1 MSTQKRKESQ
11 ESEESG
17 GSMQETTG
25 SLEVQRDHLASHARR
40 PEPGGMSDLESP
52 GMFVGGGVL
61 ALLGLKN
68 IRSIRGALM
77 TAAGGGL
84 IFQGLRKNN
93 FFEGG
98 FVHNLKQTLLNTG
111 ASGGLQVRAT
121 VTIDRPTHEVYSHWR
136 DLSTLSK
143 CMRHIESIERIDDT
157 LWHWKAHIPKTDSY
171 IEWDAEITDER
182 ENEMITWRS
191 VESAEI
197 QNEGMVEFR
206 HHPNGTSTEMHAHI
220 VYYPPAGA
228 VGRTI
233 GSFMRGLNERIIR
246 EDLRRFKQHV
256 ETGEIPTTEGQTSGR
271 LAFDPS
277 TSTAKYSG
285 RKRR

>member
-1 MSTQKRKESQ
+1 MSTQKRQASE
-11 ESEESG
+11 ESEESS
-17 GSMQETTG
+17 GSKRDKSGT
-25 SLEVQRDHLASHARR
+25 LEVQRKHLASHARR
-40 PEPGGMSDLESP
+40 PKPAGLSELDTP

-61 ALLGLKN
+61 ALLGIKN

-84 IFQGLRKNN
+84 IFQALRKNN

-111 ASGGLQVRAT
+111 ASQGLQVRAT
-121 VTIDRPTHEVYSHWR
+121 ITIDRPVQEVYAHWR
-136 DLSTLSK
+136 DLSTLST
-143 CMRHIESIERIDDT
+143 CMRHIESIERIDET
-157 LWHWKAHIPKTDSY
+157 LWRWKAHIPKTDSS
-171 IEWDAEITDER
+171 IEWDAEITEER

-197 QNEGMVEFR
+197 QNEGMVEFQP
-206 HHPNGTSTEMHAHI
+206 HPNGTSTEMHAHI

-228 VGRTI
+228 VGRAI
-233 GSFMRGLNERIIR
+233 GSFMRGLNERVIR
-246 EDLRRFKQHV
+246 EDLRRFKRHI

-271 LAFDPS
+271 LPFDPS
-277 TSTAKYSG
+277 TSTATYSQQ
-285 RKRR
+285 KRR